1 MMRLKAQTIA
11 ILSYIDPI
19 SALLFSAI
27 ILNESLSTA
36 GLVGAVMIL
45 GAAIVSELERKKQTD
60 T

>member
-1 MMRLKAQTIA
+1 MRLKAQTIA